1 MLLLLILIIIII
13 RYDRFVLGSVYGW
26 CQCLCTAAEGWW
38 IMWYPSLI
46 QCMLF
51 CRCRRWE
58 ESVLPVTGPRDQ
70 RHLHYHFSAASL
82 DPGPSAAPRLLW
94 RQCFSPSPPPPT
106 PHPLPLFLERFLQV
120 DRLISSL
127 DRIREFLHTTTAN
140 TQLANCSR
148 KGHR

>member
-13 RYDRFVLGSVYGW
+13 RYDRFVFGSVYVW
-26 CQCLCTAAEGWW
+26 CQCLCTAAEGSW
-38 IMWYPSLI
+38 IMSYPSLI

-58 ESVLPVTGPRDQ
+58 ESVLPVTGPCDQ

-106 PHPLPLFLERFLQV
+106 LCPFFLKGFCKLTGLYHHWIVSENSYTQRRQTLNLQTV
-120 DRLISSL
+120 QGRGIDR
-127 DRIREFLHTTTAN
+127 
-140 TQLANCSR
+140 
-148 KGHR
+148 